1 MIDLFLNRYS
11 DKLKIIKNLVHH
23 KRVLVAISGGVDSTL
38 VLLLAIKYAEKVI
51 PVFFNAPIFSKHEMG
66 FARELCLALKI
77 QLEIVEINPLNNLEF
92 KSNPPDRCY
101 ICKKLI
107 MGNMVKIREEIEF
120 DEIIEGTNV
129 SEIKNEIERPG
140 YRALKELNIKSPL
153 IDGNFKKEEIRELI
167 GYIGENIHDFL
178 GKEFNIEELAPLLD
192 LIKQKPSSPCLCSR
206 IEFRLTIDAGMLEK
220 VDEAEHFLKKKF
232 HLTNCRVRLHRN
244 LLARIEVPAEKLD
257 EISNSKVFKT
267 IIEKFKELGF
277 KYVTLDLEGFRSGS
291 LN

>member
-1 MIDLFLNRYS
+1 LIDLLLKPFS
-11 DKLKIIKNLVHH
+11 DKLKIIKKLMH
-23 KRVLVAISGGVDSTL
+23 KKKVLVAISGGVDSTL

-77 QLEIVEINPLNNLEF
+77 QLEIVEFNPLENHEF

-129 SEIKNEIERPG
+129 SELQNEIERPG
-140 YRALKELNIKSPL
+140 YRALKELKIQSPL

-167 GYIGENIHDFL
+167 GYIGNNISSFL
-178 GKEFNIEELAPLLD
+178 GKDLINEELAPLLD
-192 LIKQKPSSPCLCSR
+192 LIRNKPSSPCLCSR
-206 IEFRLTIDAGMLEK
+206 IEFHLGIDPVMLEK
-220 VDEAEHFLKKKF
+220 IDEAEHFLKKKF
-232 HLTNCRVRLHRN
+232 DLINCRVRLHRN
-244 LLARIEVPAEKLD
+244 LLARIEVPVERLKD
-257 EISNSKVFKT
+257 ISNYKTFKT
-267 IIEKFKELGF
+267 IVEKFKELGF